1 MKFQRFTP
9 AGLRLR
15 VSIVTF
21 FLVLITVTLCPE
33 SLRAQEFGSIER
45 DRAKV
50 MLNSVKNEIKKN
62 YYDPAYHGV
71 DLDARFKVAEDKLK
85 QATSMGQVF
94 GIIAQAVLD
103 LNDSHTTFFP
113 PERSASVE
121 YGWEIKMIGDKC
133 YLFAIKPGS
142 DAASKLKLGDQV
154 LAIDGIQPAREN
166 LWKLYY
172 LYYSLRPQPGV
183 RMIVQSPEGE
193 PRQVDVLAKVKQ
205 GKKRLDFTR
214 DLNDYYGEL
223 REAENESRL
232 HDHHYVTLG
241 KDKELFVWKMPQFD
255 SPQLVEE
262 MMGKAKNSKALI
274 LDLRGNGGGAEV
286 TLLKLLGY
294 FVDKDTKVGDIKM
307 RKETKPMIA
316 KSRGGETYKGK
327 LIVLV
332 DSQSASS
339 SEVFARTIQLEKR
352 GIVIGDNTAGAVMRG
367 IYHSLQLGSEVIVP
381 YGVQVTNADLVMT
394 DGKSLENVG
403 VTPDERKL
411 PTAKELA
418 SNLDPVLAYA
428 AVMAGVDLTPEK
440 AGTYFPV
447 LWKK

>member
-1 MKFQRFTP
+1 MNFPCFTL
-9 AGLRLR
+9 AGPRLR
-15 VSIVTF
+15 SSIVTF
-21 FLVLITVTLCPE
+21 FAVVLAVTLCPE
-33 SLRAQEFGSIER
+33 LLRAQEFGSIER

-50 MLNSVKNEIKKN
+50 MLTSVKNEIKKN

-113 PERSASVE
+113 PARSASIE

-142 DAASKLKLGDQV
+142 DAASKLKPGDQV
-154 LAIDGIQPAREN
+154 LAVDGYQPTREN

-172 LYYSLRPQPGV
+172 LYYALRPQAGV

-193 PRQVDVLAKVKQ
+193 PRQVEVLAKVKQ
-205 GKKRLDFTR
+205 GKKRLDFSR
-214 DLNDYYGEL
+214 DLDDFYGEL

-232 HDHHYVTLG
+232 HDHHYIALG

-262 MMGKAKNSKALI
+262 MMGKAKNSKTLI

-294 FVDKDTKVGDIKM
+294 FVDKDTKVGDVRT

-316 KSRGGETYKGK
+316 KTRGSDGFKGK

-352 GIVIGDNTAGAVMRG
+352 GTVIGDNTAGAVMRG
-367 IYHSLQLGSEVIVP
+367 IRCNWDRRSSC
-381 YGVQVTNADLVMT
+381 
-394 DGKSLENVG
+394 
-403 VTPDERKL
+403 R
-411 PTAKELA
+411 
-418 SNLDPVLAYA
+418 
-428 AVMAGVDLTPEK
+428 MACR
-440 AGTYFPV
+440 
-447 LWKK
+447 